1 VPDRPKSPHV
11 PEADF
16 FASQV
21 LENTRLLEPQSAPP
35 KSFRYRLQWH
45 RVNEVTYKLT
55 DGELTNVPRSHGQW
69 GGYRTAK
76 AVAWVI
82 CIFPARWLARY
93 RDMVSGPMSLPKAKA
108 AAMAMAKG
116 AVGDYFVPNPIEHL
130 NGLTARLTD
139 SEAETPPDGCDHE

>member
-1 VPDRPKSPHV
+1 
-11 PEADF
+11 
-16 FASQV
+16 
-21 LENTRLLEPQSAPP
+21 
-35 KSFRYRLQWH
+35 
-45 RVNEVTYKLT
+45 VNEVTYKLT

>member
-1 VPDRPKSPHV
+1 VPDRAKSPHV

-35 KSFRYRLQWH
+35 KPFRYRLQWH

-108 AAMAMAKG
+108 AAMAMALLRPKP
-116 AVGDYFVPNPIEHL
+116 Y
-130 NGLTARLTD
+130 
-139 SEAETPPDGCDHE
+139 